1 MDINRLLSPDEGAQ
15 RAAPMPQ
22 QPSNSMP
29 SPRKPRRPAGG
40 KRNQSGLS
48 QEVRRSPDRMDTS
61 GQQQST
67 PSYANPQAH
76 HHHQVYQSNQQQAST
91 ANFRPLHHPAHGGGE
106 AQSSYGYVQAQAQR
120 PVMAHRHSSQSS
132 TRSTPQMDTLAGES
146 RASPTVAQTSTTA
159 NPAPL
164 FPDLAALQRQ
174 PFSRNDSANTTA
186 TRRSPSVVTQSSA
199 AAPPIGRTISSQSVA
214 DITMAEAPA
223 QTPPPRTF
231 TSNALTETES
241 QTVTDLLNH
250 LGESSYAYDSHL
262 QLISLLHKGFV
273 THSFPPEGSDEQGQD
288 PQAFGLL
295 AELRQARESMDSRF
309 AVGEDVW
316 LEWLSDEVVLA
327 KSSEERIAVTELFQK
342 AVQDEPTSI
351 ALWSAYANW
360 IESSHAAC
368 NNLPGS
374 NQSGWSEDDK
384 EVCKDLFTKDMLVNV
399 LEQAVPATQW
409 RIDQSH
415 IIWNRYISAIQPEDL
430 NTASRQDLE
439 RTQNHFIER
448 LRVPSAGWEETR
460 QLFWPLMTRIHGD
473 NWEAAMS
480 HINEIADH
488 AKVQMGLRDEHE
500 LKLERAINSGDK
512 NEAFGEFTRYLKWEK
527 ARRSKKR
534 GGPYEKELRAA
545 LFERA
550 LLRFPT
556 YTEWWLDYVDFVVSE
571 KPSSHDPSS
580 SVLPLLE
587 RATRHCPW
595 SGELWAK
602 RILRSDVERKP
613 YHEIEAIKHRATN
626 SGLLDVGG
634 MEELVKVLVEWCS
647 YLRRNAFTST
657 SSEDDLDTAEVGIMM
672 ALEDVQQA
680 GTKVYGEEFQGDP
693 LYRLERIQMKFL
705 AEARR
710 ADDARNIWRTLVPK
724 QCKSF
729 EFWLKYYNWELL
741 FWAHHRL
748 SDSHRIE
755 TTETA
760 PHLATSVVEEM
771 LSQKNI
777 DMPESAI
784 DLYMTH
790 FQQHESVEKLQ
801 AAGIE
806 AREYSKR
813 TVTRRAKEAE
823 EAAATAAQQLEEQV
837 AAMQAPEAVEAST
850 NGKRKRDEA
859 SEDNTHK
866 KSKTKEE
873 AQPADTEDYSA
884 SASAQ
889 AKRDRENST
898 ITITNLDSSV
908 AELDL
913 RKFFRDCGTIKSVN
927 IVQKPSESSAIA
939 TVEFEVPEDVN
950 AAKVR
955 NGKELNGREVHI
967 QSGSRST
974 LYVANYP
981 AEYDEAT
988 VRKLFE
994 GYGEV
999 VNVRFPSLKYN
1010 SRRRFCYVQFLT
1022 AEQAQAAENA
1032 MDGKMLDGHHRLLA
1046 KIADPE
1052 AKKNRSGAQAEGR
1065 EIFVKNLENSANEE
1079 EIKQLFSQFGNVV
1092 SMNLLKR
1099 ANGVRLG
1106 NGFVVFSSADEATR
1120 AVEQG
1125 NNKPFYDR
1133 ILNVSFSTPRGGDA
1147 PKDKARKT
1155 DIIIKH
1161 EASPEP
1167 SANGHNDRRGSD
1179 VSMAS
1184 APHTT
1189 GSEEMA
1195 KTIRERKI
1203 AILNLPDTVNDV
1215 RIRSEMEKH
1224 GTIIKIQLRREQDA
1238 AIVEFADIKVAF
1250 NVRGGVDCSAL
1261 GEKVRTGDV
1270 AEIFAK
1276 GKKTQDGTAPPST
1289 GFGGLRPAPVS
1300 RPGQQRGG
1308 RRGGLGFKRGGF
1320 GGVGGSTAAKPDASN
1335 TESGANGAGAAR
1347 SNADFKAMFEKSR
1360 QQAADQAKAADE

>member
-1 MDINRLLSPDEGAQ
+1 
-15 RAAPMPQ
+15 
-22 QPSNSMP
+22 
-29 SPRKPRRPAGG
+29 
-40 KRNQSGLS
+40 
-48 QEVRRSPDRMDTS
+48 
-61 GQQQST
+61 
-67 PSYANPQAH
+67 
-76 HHHQVYQSNQQQAST
+76 
-91 ANFRPLHHPAHGGGE
+91 
-106 AQSSYGYVQAQAQR
+106 
-120 PVMAHRHSSQSS
+120 
-132 TRSTPQMDTLAGES
+132 
-146 RASPTVAQTSTTA
+146 
-159 NPAPL
+159 
-164 FPDLAALQRQ
+164 
-174 PFSRNDSANTTA
+174 
-186 TRRSPSVVTQSSA
+186 
-199 AAPPIGRTISSQSVA
+199 VA

-250 LGESSYAYDSHL
+250 LGESSYDYDSHL
-262 QLISLLHKGFV
+262 QLIGLLHKGFI
-273 THSFPPEGSDEQGQD
+273 THSCPPEDSNEPGQD
-288 PQAFGLL
+288 PQTFGLL

-309 AVGEDVW
+309 AVGEDIW
-316 LEWLSDEVVLA
+316 LDWLSDEVALA

-342 AVQDEPTSI
+342 AVQDEPSSV

-368 NNLPGS
+368 NNLPGAD
-374 NQSGWSEDDK
+374 QSGWSEDDK
-384 EVCKDLFTKDMLVNV
+384 EVCKDLFTQDMLVNV

-415 IIWNRYISAIQPEDL
+415 HIWNRYILAVQPSDL
-430 NTASRQDLE
+430 NTANRQDLE
-439 RTQNHFIER
+439 RTQTHFIER
-448 LRVPSAGWEETR
+448 LRIPSAGWEDTR
-460 QLFWPLMTRIHGD
+460 QLFWPLMTRLHGD
-473 NWEAAMS
+473 NWEAAMAQV
-480 HINEIADH
+480 NEIADP
-488 AKVQMGLRDEHE
+488 AKVQMGLREEHE

-512 NEAFGEFTRYLKWEK
+512 NEAYNEFTKYLKWEK
-527 ARRSKKR
+527 MRRSKKR

-556 YTEWWLDYVDFVVSE
+556 STEWWLDYVDFVISE

-595 SGELWAK
+595 SGELWAR

-613 YHEIEAIKHRATN
+613 YHEIEGIKHRATN

-634 MEELVKVLVEWCS
+634 MEELVKVLMEWCS

-680 GTKVYGEEFQGDP
+680 GSKVYGADFQGDP

-710 ADDARNIWRTLVPK
+710 SEDARNIWRTLVPH
-724 QCKSF
+724 QCKSY
-729 EFWLKYYNWELL
+729 EFWNKYYNWELML
-741 FWAHHRL
+741 WAHHRL

-760 PHLATSVVEEM
+760 PHLATAVVEEM
-771 LSQKNI
+771 LSQRSI
-777 DMPESAI
+777 DLPESALA
-784 DLYMTH
+784 LYMAH

-801 AAGIE
+801 VAGIE
-806 AREYSKR
+806 GREYSKR
-813 TVTRRAKEAE
+813 TVTRRTKETE
-823 EAAATAAQQLEEQV
+823 EAAAAAAQQLEEQV
-837 AAMQAPEAVEAST
+837 AAFQAPEATEAPT
-850 NGKRKRDEA
+850 NGKRKRDET
-859 SEDNTHK
+859 SEDNTSK
-866 KSKTKEE
+866 KSKTKD
-873 AQPADTEDYSA
+873 AAAPADTEDPSA

-898 ITITNLDSSV
+898 ITITNLDLNV

-913 RKFFRDCGTIKSVN
+913 RKFFRDCGTVKSVN
-927 IVQKPSESSAIA
+927 IVQKPSNNSAVA
-939 TVEFEVPEDVN
+939 TVEFEDPEDVN
-950 AAKVR
+950 SAKVR
-955 NGKELNGREVHI
+955 NGKEINGREVHI

-1010 SRRRFCYVQFLT
+1010 SRRRFCYVQFLS
-1022 AEQAQAAENA
+1022 AEQAQAAEDA
-1032 MDGKMLDGHHRLLA
+1032 MNDKMLDGQHRLLA

-1065 EIFVKNLENSANEE
+1065 EVFVKNLDNSVDEE
-1079 EIKQLFSQFGNVV
+1079 EIKKLFSQFGKVV

-1106 NGFVVFSSADEATR
+1106 NGFVVFSSGDEATK

-1125 NNKPFYDR
+1125 NNMPFQGR
-1133 ILNVSFSTPRGGDA
+1133 ILNVSFSTPRGGDTA
-1147 PKDKARKT
+1147 NDKARKT

-1161 EASPEP
+1161 EATPEP
-1167 SANGHNDRRGSD
+1167 SANGNHNDRRGSD

-1184 APHTT
+1184 APHTA

-1195 KTIRERKI
+1195 KTVRERKI
-1203 AILNLPDTVNDV
+1203 AILNLPDTVNDT

-1224 GTIIKIQLRREQDA
+1224 GSIIKIQLRREQDA

-1250 NVRGGVDCSAL
+1250 KVRAGVNCSAL

-1276 GKKTQDGTAPPST
+1276 GKKKTTDGSATPAPSPAT
-1289 GFGGLRPAPVS
+1289 GFGGLRPAAVS

-1320 GGVGGSTAAKPDASN
+1320 GGVGATTAKSDAAPAENNADSA
-1335 TESGANGAGAAR
+1335 SSAR

-1360 QQAADQAKAADE
+1360 QQSEVKAEPKTEE